1 VNERRSVLRPE
12 QPDPEDAAGTRSA
25 WQEVLTMTTDHSGAE
40 EEARKAAEGSAADR
54 LLERI
59 VERLGGRSGV
69 RAAFGEP
76 VERGDITVV
85 PVARLRWAFGAGEG
99 SGPASGAEGGPVS
112 AGAGGG
118 GGVSAD
124 PIGYIE
130 ISPSGAA
137 FRPIVE
143 PYPRPMFLLAAG
155 VTAALIL
162 RAFARLLRG

>member
-1 VNERRSVLRPE
+1 
-12 QPDPEDAAGTRSA
+12 
-25 WQEVLTMTTDHSGAE
+25 MTTDRSGGE
-40 EEARKAAEGSAADR
+40 DEARKAAEGSAADR

-76 VERGDITVV
+76 VERGDLTVV
-85 PVARLRWAFGAGEG
+85 PVARVRWAFGAGEG
-99 SGPASGAEGGPVS
+99 SGPASGAEGSPMS
-112 AGAGGG
+112 AGSGGG

-124 PIGYIE
+124 PIGYLE
-130 ISPSGAA
+130 IGPSGAA

-155 VTAALIL
+155 VTAALII